1 MPVLRKKILDLPSSE
16 SQQDLKSKASYLDMQ
31 MLGGASLFNLKS
43 FLGLNKMGEHGAQN
57 HNAVTKH

>member
-1 MPVLRKKILDLPSSE
+1 
-16 SQQDLKSKASYLDMQ
+16 MQ